1 MAALSTRTMIVRCN
15 GSLQSFANSLPRSQ
29 SLKLLID
36 YAHRNTSLK
45 VLCAMRLARSGCD
58 AVGLAIIPPRGV
70 KVQKG
75 FLMLRSSRFIAILNY
90 AYALCTCLA
99 QPSLLGICLATA
111 WQVKPLI
118 TSAAKRCLRVLV
130 ESGFT
135 RIHFSV
141 TATQSTRQ
149 RMPCRS

>member
-1 MAALSTRTMIVRCN
+1 VTLLDWRLS
-15 GSLQSFANSLPRSQ
+15 
-29 SLKLLID
+29 
-36 YAHRNTSLK
+36 
-45 VLCAMRLARSGCD
+45 
-58 AVGLAIIPPRGV
+58 GLRGV

-75 FLMLRSSRFIAILNY
+75 LLMLRASWFIAILNY

-118 TSAAKRCLRVLV
+118 TSAAKRSLRVLV

-135 RIHFSV
+135 RFHFFVSG
-141 TATQSTRQ
+141 TKSTGQSMR
-149 RMPCRS
+149 CRS